1 MAKKLNL
8 VVALL
13 CFAFLCPMFLPS
25 AHADMWNKK
34 TILTFSGPVKVANTT
49 LPAGTYVFK
58 LMDSPGN
65 RHIVQIFNQNENH
78 VYATVLAMPA
88 FRLVPADHTVIK
100 FAETS
105 ASGDTAS
112 GTMPADGLPIKQW
125 FYPGDTYGQEF
136 PVRPAALTATTA
148 ASETPLP
155 AAEEPSPAAATEP
168 ASTAN
173 NEPEQPAEM
182 AEAQPA
188 PTPEPQTQAQP
199 QQPAPS
205 TEPAPSASSA
215 EPASTPSSLPKT
227 ASSIPLIGLIGLLS
241 LATAAGLELVI
252 RRRVLR

>member
-1 MAKKLNL
+1 MTRKLSL
-8 VVALL
+8 VALLL
-13 CFAFLCPMFLPS
+13 CFAFLCPVFLPS

-58 LMDSPGN
+58 LADSAGN
-65 RHIVQIFNQNENH
+65 RHIVQVFNQNENH
-78 VYATVLAMPA
+78 LYATVLAMPA

-112 GTMPADGLPIKQW
+112 GTIPADGLPIKQW

-148 ASETPLP
+148 ASETPLSAAAEPAPAP
-155 AAEEPSPAAATEP
+155 AAEP
-168 ASTAN
+168 AN
-173 NEPEQPAEM
+173 NEPEQPAET

-188 PTPEPQTQAQP
+188 PNPEPQTQAQP
-199 QQPAPS
+199 QQPA
-205 TEPAPSASSA
+205 SA
-215 EPASTPSSLPKT
+215 EPAPAAPAEQSSAPSNLPKT
-227 ASSIPLIGLIGLLS
+227 ASPIPLIGLIGLLS
-241 LATAAGLELVI
+241 LGTAAGLELVI
-252 RRRVLR
+252 SRRVAR